1 MNPLLASLGNWWAIT
16 NDEKTT
22 VETKDTGIN
31 INQEDDNKLSDGA
44 LLARIQA
51 ILKADSATQ
60 RKDTVISTNDRNDL
74 PLDRKIQEKIF
85 QLNSL
90 YYSFATHLEL
100 AKQTSMNPQQ
110 EVPLWNYGTQS
121 IIAALQLANNVL
133 LPYFKIDIQMIQMV
147 YDAVL
152 LMERSGM
159 EFSYAARRCSQVG
172 EANLVKCWTSAGH
185 ALFQAA
191 QKLMKSFEAQCNH
204 AADSSRKW
212 QLAADIQKQS
222 VDLFYKAMN
231 VSCKPDRVGLIS
243 TAWSNAA
250 LNMCMAADMIGNG
263 IEVTQFVEKSS
274 VYSKLANLWMHS
286 TLYYVEAAVMYS
298 KSNKDVTEGKIL
310 VSKGDGCHNAALNLQ
325 RAMQEA
331 IQGSSDTVVKD
342 WDHAAELHC
351 RSFHS
356 FLHAKEAI
364 PQNNQDKKDG
374 KNMKVSDMWS
384 KTGICYYWA
393 ADYLR
398 QALQSEQQ
406 AEAVGA
412 GQDNETS
419 HKYREA
425 SKLCEHAIEAF
436 QTSLKTLDDQNDNE
450 IANAWEGIGVAY
462 QQAAALMVLPDPTDE
477 QSNQLANRLKE
488 VEEGKRNMPITLE
501 RAALIEQRNQIL
513 KKRMTCVSGKAHI
526 DRRINDS
533 TNDFNDKQ
541 RRTIEQSWH
550 GCELFYDKSIEM
562 MNLALKHCGPSIEN
576 VNREMIE
583 LYTKASTLYQCSGR
597 WSWVATKASSNS
609 KNSAKQIGTA
619 STYTHGA
626 KQLVELINYQQNPI
640 VLDCVLARECIP
652 VELRAIVQSF
662 FQPSSSNVGL
672 NKRDILKMVNSLLAR
687 AKSEEN
693 GVQQHRRRPS
703 RPRRKHHHKR
713 RNNHNRRN
721 HRRGGYSR
729 RYDSD
734 DSSDS
739 DFDFLD
745 FDSDDD
751 SYDAHDYDVDSDQER
766 EMEMMMDALGDMNR
780 EHYEMLQEMHG

>member
-1 MNPLLASLGNWWAIT
+1 MLKVDGT
-16 NDEKTT
+16 RQ
-22 VETKDTGIN
+22 
-31 INQEDDNKLSDGA
+31 QEDPA
-44 LLARIQA
+44 
-51 ILKADSATQ
+51 
-60 RKDTVISTNDRNDL
+60 ISTDDPNDA
-74 PLDRKIQEKIF
+74 PLAAKLQEKIF

-90 YYSFATHLEL
+90 YYSFGTHLEL
-100 AKQTSMNPQQ
+100 AKQTSVNPQQ
-110 EVPLWNYGTQS
+110 EIPLWHNGIQS
-121 IIAALQLANNVL
+121 IITGLQLANKVWSQL
-133 LPYFKIDIQMIQMV
+133 QYSLIDMKLIPLV

-152 LMERSGM
+152 SMERSGM

-191 QKLMKSFEAQCNH
+191 QKLIKSFEAQCNH
-204 AADSSRKW
+204 LDDSSRKW
-212 QLAADIQKQS
+212 QLAGDIQKLS
-222 VDLFYKAMN
+222 VELFYKAMN
-231 VSCKPDRVGLIS
+231 VSCKSDRVGLIS

-250 LNMCMAADMIGNG
+250 LNMCMAADMIGNA
-263 IEVTQFVEKSS
+263 IEVAQFVEKSDL
-274 VYSKLANLWMHS
+274 YSKLASLWMHS
-286 TLYYVEAAVMYS
+286 SLYYVDAAVIYS
-298 KSNKDVTEGKIL
+298 NINSDVTEGKML
-310 VSKGDGCHNAALNLQ
+310 VSIGDGCHNAALNLQ

-331 IQGSSDTVVKD
+331 INGSSDRAVTD
-342 WDHAAELHC
+342 WDHAAELQCHSF
-351 RSFHS
+351 RSF
-356 FLHAKEAI
+356 FQAKETF
-364 PQNNQDKKDG
+364 PFDNQDKKNG
-374 KNMKVSDMWS
+374 KNIKVSDMWS
-384 KTGICYYWA
+384 KAGICCYWA

-398 QALQSEQQ
+398 QALQSEQS
-406 AEAVGA
+406 AN
-412 GQDNETS
+412 DKKMS

-425 SKLCEHAIEAF
+425 SKMCEHAIEAF
-436 QTSLKTLDDQNDNE
+436 KTSVKTLDDQNDNVV
-450 IANAWEGIGVAY
+450 ANAWEGIGVAY
-462 QQAAALMVLPDPTDE
+462 QQAAALMVLHDPTDE
-477 QSNQLANRLKE
+477 QSNQLTRRLKE

-501 RAALIEQRNQIL
+501 RAALIEHRNQIL
-513 KKRMTCVSGKAHI
+513 KKRMTCSSGKSYI
-526 DRRINDS
+526 DKRINDP
-533 TNDFNDKQ
+533 TNNFNEKQ
-541 RRTIEQSWH
+541 LRIIEQSWH
-550 GCELFYDKSIEM
+550 GCELFYNKSIEM
-562 MNLALKHCGPSIEN
+562 IDLALKHCGPSIEN

-626 KQLVELINYQQNPI
+626 KQLVEFINYQQNPI
-640 VLDCVLARECIP
+640 VLDCALARECIP
-652 VELRAIVQSF
+652 VELRAIVQSY
-662 FQPSSSNVGL
+662 FQSSSSNAGL

-693 GVQQHRRRPS
+693 GVQQRRRRPS

>member
-1 MNPLLASLGNWWAIT
+1 MNTLLASLGNWWAIT
-16 NDEKTT
+16 NGEKTM
-22 VETKDTGIN
+22 VEKEDTIIN
-31 INQEDDNKLSDGA
+31 INRDDDNKLSDGA

-51 ILKADSATQ
+51 ILKADSAT
-60 RKDTVISTNDRNDL
+60 DTVISTNDRNDL

-90 YYSFATHLEL
+90 YYTFATHLEL

-110 EVPLWNYGTQS
+110 EVPLWNYGIQS
-121 IIAALQLANNVL
+121 IIAASQIANNVL
-133 LPYFKIDIQMIQMV
+133 IQYFKIDILMIQMV

-204 AADSSRKW
+204 VTDSSRKW

-263 IEVTQFVEKSS
+263 IEVAQFVEKSH

-310 VSKGDGCHNAALNLQ
+310 VSIGDGCHNAALNLQ

-351 RSFHS
+351 QSFHS

-384 KTGICYYWA
+384 KTGICYYWV

-425 SKLCEHAIEAF
+425 SKMCEHAIEAF
-436 QTSLKTLDDQNDNE
+436 QTSVKTLDDQNDNE

-462 QQAAALMVLPDPTDE
+462 QRAATLMVLPDPTDE

-526 DRRINDS
+526 DKRINDP
-533 TNDFNDKQ
+533 TNHFNDKQ
-541 RRTIEQSWH
+541 RRTIKQSWH

-576 VNREMIE
+576 VDREMID
-583 LYTKASTLYQCSGR
+583 LCTKASTLYQCSGR
-597 WSWVATKASSNS
+597 WSWVATKACSNGKDS
-609 KNSAKQIGTA
+609 GKQVATA
-619 STYTHGA
+619 NTYAHGV
-626 KQLVELINYQQNPI
+626 KQLVELINHQRKPI
-640 VLDCVLARECIP
+640 VLDCVLAREYIP
-652 VELRAIVQSF
+652 VELRAIVQSYL
-662 FQPSSSNVGL
+662 QPFSPNPPGL
-672 NKRDILKMVNSLLAR
+672 NKRDVLTRVNGLLAR
-687 AKSEEN
+687 ARSEEN
-693 GVQQHRRRPS
+693 GCQQHHQRRPC
-703 RPRRKHHHKR
+703 RPRRNHRHKR
-713 RNNHNRRN
+713 RNNRHKGRN
-721 HRRGGYSR
+721 HHRRGGYSR

-739 DFDFLD
+739 GYDYFY
-745 FDSDDD
+745 SDDD
-751 SYDAHDYDVDSDQER
+751 SDYDSDYDDDSELER
-766 EMEMMMDALGDMNR
+766 EMERVLKS
-780 EHYEMLQEMHG
+780 LKI